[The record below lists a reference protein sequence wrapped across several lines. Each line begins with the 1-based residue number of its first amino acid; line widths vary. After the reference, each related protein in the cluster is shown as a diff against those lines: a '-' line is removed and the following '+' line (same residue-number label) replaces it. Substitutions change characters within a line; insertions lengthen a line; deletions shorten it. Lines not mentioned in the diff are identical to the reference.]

1 MGGLSEEANGATVRT
16 VLPRGTS
23 EPLQIFPPADAET
36 RGGSETILCVEDDNE
51 VRSYVTGQRASL
63 GYKVISAADAAEA
76 LAIVEAG
83 TQFDLLFTDI
93 VMPGNMNG
101 RQLAD
106 RIAELRPALKVLFT
120 SGNAYGVIPLQG
132 Q

>member
-1 MGGLSEEANGATVRT
+1 
-16 VLPRGTS
+16 VLPRASS
-23 EPLQIFPPADAET
+23 EPLQVFSAADAEM

-51 VRSYVTGQRASL
+51 VRCYVTGQLASL